1 MIVGRKPKYT
11 DPDKLKADI
20 EAYFQH
26 CESTKREFEM
36 KAGNVL
42 VRYEEPPT
50 MIGLALWLD
59 VDKVAL
65 YKWLD
70 GEYMEH
76 LDADTKSAF
85 LYTLSRAKER
95 IEQTT
100 LNRAQT
106 GDFQP
111 KIAAM
116 VLTAMGYERP
126 QDERQIVVKVEGAN
140 SNTAAAEW
148 SK

>member
-11 DPDKLKADI
+11 DPEKLRRDI
-20 EAYFQH
+20 EAYFEH
-26 CESTKREFEM
+26 IESPENKQDYELKSGSVIT
-36 KAGNVL
+36 
-42 VRYEEPPT
+42 RYKQTPS

-76 LDADTKSAF
+76 LDDATKEAF
-85 LYTLSRAKER
+85 LYTLSRARER
-95 IEQTT
+95 IEQAT
-100 LNRAQT
+100 LDRAQT

-126 QDERQIVVKVEGAN
+126 ADDRAVVVKIQGGN
-140 SNTAAAEW
+140 GDEW
-148 SK
+148 AK